1 MVDFKSIETFLWVV
15 TLGSFRGAAQRLT
28 LPSPP
33 SRSGSPSSNAKWGE
47 AVEPRS
53 PRGSPTPSGRQLM
66 VYAEKLIGLRSEM
79 MADVGDRSA
88 MRGVMR
94 LGVAET
100 IVHTW
105 LSRLI
110 KSVNT
115 AYPNLSLEIEVDITP
130 NLSARLLAQ
139 EIELAFVLGPL
150 SASSVRNRS
159 AVRLSDRLSGQPRTR
174 PRRGSLTVHDLAKF
188 PIITFPRKTQP
199 YEIVRSLFN
208 RPDLPPIRLHASAS
222 LATVIH
228 MAIEGLGIAVIPTAI
243 VENELAARAVA
254 TALDR
259 SENLA
264 ADVFGEL
271 AGIPRYDRGRA
282 RRRSRRPKSR
292 GRAPRLT
299 CRRRRVIEKQPPYP
313 KVWEQPHE
321 PHRVQSADTI
331 PPGSGTR
338 FTKPRNSAPHPR
350 AECGG

>member
-15 TLGSFRGAAQRLT
+15 TLGSFRAAGEKLNTTQPAISQRIAQLEREVGVK
-28 LPSPP
+28 LLN
-33 SRSGSPSSNAKWGE
+33 RDHRVA
-47 AVEPRS
+47 
-53 PRGSPTPSGRQLM
+53 SPTPSGRQLM

-79 MADVGDRSA
+79 MAEVSDRSA
-88 MRGVMR
+88 MRGVLR

-110 KSVNT
+110 KGVNI

-139 EIELAFVLGPL
+139 EIELAFMLGPL
-150 SASSVRNRS
+150 SASSARNRVLCDYPIGFLAS
-159 AVRLSDRLSGQPRTR
+159 PSLGLGNGP
-174 PRRGSLTVHDLAKF
+174 LTVHDLAKF

-243 VENELAARAVA
+243 VENELADGRLQLLATDLKISPLTFSASWLASPDTVAVELV
-254 TALDR
+254 TD
-259 SENLA
+259 
-264 ADVFGEL
+264 L
-271 AGIPRYDRGRA
+271 AGKIAQSGALVDVPPPA
-282 RRRSRRPKSR
+282 R
-292 GRAPRLT
+292 
-299 CRRRRVIEKQPPYP
+299 
-313 KVWEQPHE
+313 H
-321 PHRVQSADTI
+321 
-331 PPGSGTR
+331 
-338 FTKPRNSAPHPR
+338 
-350 AECGG
+350 

>member
-15 TLGSFRGAAQRLT
+15 TLGSFRGAAQRLNT
-28 LPSPP
+28 TQPAISQRIAQLE
-33 SRSGSPSSNAKWGE
+33 REMGVKLLNRDHRVA
-47 AVEPRS
+47 
-53 PRGSPTPSGRQLM
+53 SPTTSGRQLM

-79 MADVGDRSA
+79 LAAVGDRSA

-130 NLSARLLAQ
+130 NLSARLVAQ

-150 SASSVRNRS
+150 SISSVRNRPLCDYPIGFLAS
-159 AVRLSDRLSGQPRTR
+159 PSLGLGNGP
-174 PRRGSLTVHDLAKF
+174 LTVHDLAKF

-208 RPDLPPIRLHASAS
+208 RPELPPIRLHASAS

-243 VENELAARAVA
+243 VENELADGRLQLLSTDLKISPLTFSASWLASPDTVAVE
-254 TALDR
+254 LV
-259 SENLA
+259 
-264 ADVFGEL
+264 ADL
-271 AGIPRYDRGRA
+271 AGKIAQSSALVD
-282 RRRSRRPKSR
+282 
-292 GRAPRLT
+292 APSLAG
-299 CRRRRVIEKQPPYP
+299 
-313 KVWEQPHE
+313 H
-321 PHRVQSADTI
+321 
-331 PPGSGTR
+331 
-338 FTKPRNSAPHPR
+338 
-350 AECGG
+350 